1 LHAPPGAMS
10 MRKNEKIFAVCVTT
24 LACLAACGGNSD
36 GSGDAINTPG
46 SGTSY
51 AFVPPVV
58 DSSRIYAETIV
69 DNSNNTIMEGY
80 SVTVTAVAADGTITE
95 QQQSTI
101 PTGNTVN
108 GTDYSVLTETETFN
122 DFGRETGY
130 AYTDPDGAQG
140 TCTYTPYAGGPTP
153 PLTVGQ
159 SWQIDYNQACNGNPG
174 IDYSQRGNVMDV
186 ESVTAP
192 AGTFTALKL
201 QSTTSWTDTH
211 GTTHLE
217 TATNWLD
224 VVTFHSVKQ
233 SITYASG
240 GTLPTNG
247 YAVSRQIVLQ
257 STS

>member
-1 LHAPPGAMS
+1 
-10 MRKNEKIFAVCVTT
+10 MRKNQKIYGFSLAT
-24 LACLAACGGNSD
+24 LACLAACGGSSD
-36 GSGDAINTPG
+36 GGDSAIDTAG

-58 DSSRIYAETIV
+58 DSTRTYAETIV

-80 SVTVTAVAADGTITE
+80 QVTVTAVAADGTITE
-95 QQQSTI
+95 QQQSTT
-101 PTGNTVN
+101 PTGNTID

-122 DFGRETGY
+122 SFGRETGY

-140 TCTYTPYAGGPTP
+140 SCTYTPYTGGPAP

-159 SWQIDYNQACNGNPG
+159 SWQISYNQACNGNPG
-174 IDYSQRGNVMDV
+174 IDYSQQGNVSDV
-186 ESVTAP
+186 ESVTVP

-201 QSTTSWTDTH
+201 QGTTSWTDTH

-217 TATNWLD
+217 TSTNWLD
-224 VVTFHSVKQ
+224 VATFHSVKQ
-233 SITYASG
+233 SITYQDG

-247 YAVSRQIVLQ
+247 YAVSREIVLQ